1 MQRGVVSDGER
12 LRALAART
20 EVFLLDMD
28 GTVYV
33 GDRPIGE
40 MKRTLAAVRAGGR
53 RIVYCTNNSS
63 RSAASYEQKLRALG
77 LFGARDTVFTSGMA
91 AIGLLRE
98 RYAGKSV
105 YLVGTD
111 ALKAEFMAAGVPLAE
126 TEEGAEVAVLGY
138 DTSLTYEK
146 LVRINRMLVQGKPY
160 IATHADDVCP
170 AEGVYPPD
178 VGSFIQLLKR
188 SSGREP
194 DVICGKPHTVM
205 GRMLTAALGVPADR
219 VTMVGDRPYT
229 DIRFGNNNGFSTLL
243 VLSGETRAEQVSQ
256 LPASDTPTAVAES
269 LNDLAAYL

>member
-1 MQRGVVSDGER
+1 MKESTQGTCG
-12 LRALAART
+12 LGALVART
-20 EVFLLDMD
+20 KVLLLDMD

-33 GDRPIGE
+33 GDRPIGNMAE
-40 MKRTLAAVRAGGR
+40 TLAAVRASGR
-53 RIVYCTNNSS
+53 RVVYCTNNSS

-77 LFGARDTVFTSGMA
+77 LFDACDRVFTSGMA
-91 AIGLLRE
+91 AIALLGG
-98 RYAGKSV
+98 RYAGKRA

-111 ALKAEFMAAGVPLAE
+111 ALKAEFAAAGVPLAE
-126 TEEGAEVAVLGY
+126 TEEGADVAVLGY

-194 DVICGKPHTVM
+194 DVICGKPYTVM
-205 GRMLTAALGVPADR
+205 GQCLTRLLGVPAAN

-229 DIRFGNNNGFSTLL
+229 DIRFGNRNGFSTLL
-243 VLSGETRAEQVSQ
+243 VLSGETRAEQVAS
-256 LPASDTPTAVAES
+256 LPASDAPTAVAAS
-269 LNDLAAYL
+269 LNEIAAYL

>member
-33 GDRPIGE
+33 GDRPIGNMAE
-40 MKRTLAAVRAGGR
+40 TLAAVRASGR
-53 RIVYCTNNSS
+53 HVVYCTNNSS

-77 LFGARDTVFTSGMA
+77 LFDARDTVFTSGMA

-98 RYAGKSV
+98 RFAGKSV

-111 ALKAEFMAAGVPLAE
+111 ALRAEFMAAGVSLAE

-146 LVRINRMLVQGKPY
+146 LVRINRMLVQGRPY

>member
-1 MQRGVVSDGER
+1 MKESTQGTCG
-12 LRALAART
+12 LGALVART
-20 EVFLLDMD
+20 KVFLLDMD

-33 GDRPIGE
+33 GDRPIGNMAE
-40 MKRTLAAVRAGGR
+40 TLAAVRASGR
-53 RIVYCTNNSS
+53 RVVYCTNNSS

-77 LFGARDTVFTSGMA
+77 LFDARDRVFTSGMA
-91 AIGLLRE
+91 AIALLGE
-98 RYAGKSV
+98 RYAGKRA

-111 ALKAEFMAAGVPLAE
+111 ALKAEFAAAGVPLAE
-126 TEEGAEVAVLGY
+126 TDEGADVAVLGY

-194 DVICGKPHTVM
+194 DVICGKPYTVM
-205 GRMLTAALGVPADR
+205 GQCLTRLLGVPAAN

-229 DIRFGNNNGFSTLL
+229 DIRFGNRNGFSTLL
-243 VLSGETRAEQVSQ
+243 VLSGETRAEQVAS
-256 LPASDTPTAVAES
+256 LPASDTPTAVAAS

>member
-1 MQRGVVSDGER
+1 MKESTQGACG
-12 LRALAART
+12 LGALVART
-20 EVFLLDMD
+20 KVFLLDMD

-33 GDRPIGE
+33 GDRPIGNMAE
-40 MKRTLAAVRAGGR
+40 TLAAVRASGR
-53 RIVYCTNNSS
+53 RVVYCTNNSS

-77 LFGARDTVFTSGMA
+77 LFDARARVFTSGMA
-91 AIGLLRE
+91 AIALLGG
-98 RYAGKSV
+98 RYAGKRA

-111 ALKAEFMAAGVPLAE
+111 ALKAEFAAAGVPLAE
-126 TEEGAEVAVLGY
+126 TDEDADVAVLGY

-194 DVICGKPHTVM
+194 DVICGKPYTVM
-205 GRMLTAALGVPADR
+205 GQCLTRLLGVPAAN

-229 DIRFGNNNGFSTLL
+229 DIRFGNRNGFSTLL
-243 VLSGETRAEQVSQ
+243 VLSGETRAEQVAS
-256 LPASDTPTAVAES
+256 LPASDTPTAVAAS
-269 LNDLAAYL
+269 LNEIAAYL

>member
-1 MQRGVVSDGER
+1 MKESTQGTRGLG
-12 LRALAART
+12 ALVART
-20 EVFLLDMD
+20 KVFLLDMD

-33 GDRPIGE
+33 GDRPIGNMAE
-40 MKRTLAAVRAGGR
+40 TLAAVRASGR
-53 RIVYCTNNSS
+53 RVVYCTNNSS

-77 LFGARDTVFTSGMA
+77 LFDARDRVFTSGMA
-91 AIGLLRE
+91 AIALLGE
-98 RYAGKSV
+98 RYAGKRA

-111 ALKAEFMAAGVPLAE
+111 ALKAEFAAAGVPLAE
-126 TEEGAEVAVLGY
+126 TDEGADVAVLGY

-194 DVICGKPHTVM
+194 DVICGKPYTVM
-205 GRMLTAALGVPADR
+205 GQCLTRLLGVPAAN

-229 DIRFGNNNGFSTLL
+229 DIRFGNRNGFSTLL
-243 VLSGETRAEQVSQ
+243 VLSGETRAEQVAS
-256 LPASDTPTAVAES
+256 LPVSDTPTAVAAS
-269 LNDLAAYL
+269 LNEIAAYL